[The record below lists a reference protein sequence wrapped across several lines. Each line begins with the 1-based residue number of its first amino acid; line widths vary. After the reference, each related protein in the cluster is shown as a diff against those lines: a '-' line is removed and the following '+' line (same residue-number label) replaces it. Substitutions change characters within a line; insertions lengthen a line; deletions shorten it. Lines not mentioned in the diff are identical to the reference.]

1 MRQYRKIILAAL
13 VAVATGYAAVAVVIG
28 PWSGETTT
36 SPTVLAA
43 CAIGFLLWVMV
54 VLGIQAALTKPEYP
68 DEREA
73 QIDQRSEQLNAR
85 LLEAGV
91 FALIAGV
98 VIGAFLDPEGT
109 RRFSTHNPDTLVFYL
124 LGIVTFAAVGRFGF
138 ILHQEANG

>member
-13 VAVATGYAAVAVVIG
+13 GAVATGYAAVAIFIG
-28 PWSGETTT
+28 PWSGEAGT

-43 CAIGFLLWVMV
+43 CAIGYLLWVMAVLV
-54 VLGIQAALTKPEYP
+54 VQAALTKQECP

-73 QIDQRSEQLNAR
+73 LIDQRSEKLGAR

-98 VIGAFLDPEGT
+98 VISAFVDPEGAG
-109 RRFSTHNPDTLVFYL
+109 RFSVKDADTLVFYL
-124 LGIVTFAAVGRFGF
+124 LGIVTFAAVGRFAF
-138 ILHQEANG
+138 ILRQETHG